1 MELDGRSFYYW
12 KEERDGDVLLDW
24 TGIGDWIGMGLM
36 VDGGGGGEVRTLY
49 SVLLSSFTLWAG
61 LCTILLFY
69 FGFLVLAGLMS

>member
-1 MELDGRSFYYW
+1 MVGLFTIGQKR
-12 KEERDGDVLLDW
+12 ERVVV
-24 TGIGDWIGMGLM
+24 WIGLHWHGGWIRMGLM
-36 VDGGGGGEVRTLY
+36 IDGGGEVRTLY